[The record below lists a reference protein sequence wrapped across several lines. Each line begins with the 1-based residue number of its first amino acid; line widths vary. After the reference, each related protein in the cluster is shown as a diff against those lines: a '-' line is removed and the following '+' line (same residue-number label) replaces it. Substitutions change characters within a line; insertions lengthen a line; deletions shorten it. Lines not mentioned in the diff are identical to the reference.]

1 MHFGPATRRASI
13 PHSTTTF
20 SMAPSTPSP
29 PPRTP
34 KKHHSPYKRARII
47 ALLEAGWSQ
56 RRVAR
61 REGISP
67 GTISGIVSRYRVQKS
82 AGSFQCSGRL
92 QIFIERDIRH
102 LIRFIGQD
110 LSIKSEEL
118 KEKTGLACILY
129 IIRREF
135 IWQDIQHYTALRRPK
150 LTDQLTVKRLTF
162 ARLYMRKPFAYW
174 QRVVF
179 SDESTV
185 ARGEKK
191 R

>member
-34 KKHHSPYKRARII
+34 KKKNSPHKKVRII

-56 RRVAR
+56 QRVAR

-67 GTISGIVSRYRVQKS
+67 DTISGIVSRYRVQKS
-82 AGSFQCSGRL
+82 TGSLQRSGRPRIL
-92 QIFIERDIRH
+92 TKRDIKH

-110 LSIKSEEL
+110 PFITSKEL
-118 KEKTGLACILY
+118 KEKTGL
-129 IIRREF
+129 
-135 IWQDIQHYTALRRPK
+135 
-150 LTDQLTVKRLTF
+150 
-162 ARLYMRKPFAYW
+162 
-174 QRVVF
+174 
-179 SDESTV
+179 
-185 ARGEKK
+185 
-191 R
+191 

>member
-67 GTISGIVSRYRVQKS
+67 GTISGIVSRYHVQKS
-82 AGSFQCSGRL
+82 AGSFQRSGRPRIL
-92 QIFIERDIRH
+92 IERDIRH

-110 LSIKSEEL
+110 PFIISEEL
-118 KEKTGLACILY
+118 KEKTGLAY
-129 IIRREF
+129 TPRTIRREF
-135 IWQDIQHYTALRRPK
+135 IRQGIQHYTVFRRSK
-150 LTDQLTVKRLTF
+150 LTDQLAAKRLTF
-162 ARLYMRKPFAYW
+162 VRLYMRKPLVY
-174 QRVVF
+174 
-179 SDESTV
+179 
-185 ARGEKK
+185 
-191 R
+191 